1 MVYLVVREILTA
13 HSQLHVVHVQ
23 KFVDGRV
30 NFVMEDLDLMEEK
43 N

>member
-13 HSQLHVVHVQ
+13 HSQPPVVHLQ
-23 KFVDGRV
+23 ELVDGRA